1 MGQILHSK
9 VHGTYS
15 KLSNILVWLVGYR
28 KGDCS
33 SAKKL
38 DSHTTLPF
46 GAVSILIARR
56 ASNRT
61 RPFRTT
67 YLDIHTWRTDFP
79 ASWTTTV
86 AIYPCHRR
94 LPVDDE
100 ARRKK
105 QASEGY
111 FHCCYKCL
119 AFCWS
124 QRMRNMLFKVL
135 TRTWARLELPRESF
149 SNAFRGSTGLWKE
162 LATTLLYISWIGT
175 KKCKVAWIGS
185 EEREIWK

>member
-1 MGQILHSK
+1 MSGSGLDRGEPFNIHDRLNCPLFKQCYGSLKVLACCDRTKDILKRHPVLCQIHQCTLHKDMGQILHSK
-9 VHGTYS
+9 VHGTYL

-38 DSHTTLPF
+38 DSRTTLPF

-56 ASNRT
+56 ASSRT
-61 RPFRTT
+61 RHIRTS

-86 AIYPCHRR
+86 AIYRCHRR

-111 FHCCYKCL
+111 FHR
-119 AFCWS
+119 A
-124 QRMRNMLFKVL
+124 
-135 TRTWARLELPRESF
+135 
-149 SNAFRGSTGLWKE
+149 
-162 LATTLLYISWIGT
+162 ATS
-175 KKCKVAWIGS
+175 V
-185 EEREIWK
+185 